1 MTLLVRLGEGR
12 GREGCLFHK
21 TVDMHFSTGCFSFT
35 LCSKKKTV
43 SKAEI
48 WVSLQEEKKKKKG
61 YLHAACSLGPK
72 EAMPHCGWAHHR
84 TFCCHVSPHVPKKK
98 TTGLPLRDPRLV
110 CPLVCHRDTA
120 GHEPRGCKP
129 EPHGVLRASP
139 RGKTCCCPGLT
150 GRVIAK
156 PVFLLESWRIGFPS
170 KIASV
175 NCFTSQEELCQT
187 AYLPWPHSHLKQSLS
202 DNLAYFWICTLNL
215 GKGRSFASQASK
227 SNLCQT
233 ISFIH

>member
-48 WVSLQEEKKKKKG
+48 WVSLQEEKKKKRG

-98 TTGLPLRDPRLV
+98 KQACRWGTPGWFAHLCAMGIQLGMSQGGASLSPMGCSEPRLGARPV
-110 CPLVCHRDTA
+110 AVLVLQA
-120 GHEPRGCKP
+120 
-129 EPHGVLRASP
+129 A
-139 RGKTCCCPGLT
+139 
-150 GRVIAK
+150 
-156 PVFLLESWRIGFPS
+156 LLQNRFS
-170 KIASV
+170 
-175 NCFTSQEELCQT
+175 
-187 AYLPWPHSHLKQSLS
+187 Y
-202 DNLAYFWICTLNL
+202 
-215 GKGRSFASQASK
+215 
-227 SNLCQT
+227 
-233 ISFIH
+233 